1 MELKSTSSLCNII
14 YFASVSRAHVKML
27 VCLFKTKLS
36 TTMKSHRSISTGPLT
51 LVVVRG
57 GQRNP
62 AVCLRSWSRW
72 FPDSPIF
79 LHLLG
84 LCSIAVSHCMD
95 KYWEHLIGFIWAFW
109 LVSLCHLVP
118 SPPQRCDSQHSSSTS
133 VFCFSGQNLVIQTLD
148 KLLLLM
154 ASLQNFMID

>member
-1 MELKSTSSLCNII
+1 M
-14 YFASVSRAHVKML
+14 KMM

-62 AVCLRSWSRW
+62 AVCLRSSVRRWWWSLW

-84 LCSIAVSHCMD
+84 HCSIAVSHCMD

-118 SPPQRCDSQHSSSTS
+118 SPPQRCDAQHSSSTS

-148 KLLLLM
+148 KMLLLM
-154 ASLQNFMID
+154 VSLQNFMID